1 MKGLFEGRLIRGAMQ
16 RAGGL
21 TTAKQFV
28 QFCLVGVLGVSIQ
41 YGTFFAL
48 HRWGRLHYLVASTAG
63 AVVGTIVI
71 YFINRSWTFRV
82 RSGGVLDQSLR
93 YLGMIVSFYAVNALC
108 MFLLT
113 DVAGLHPELSQII
126 TLGVTTMHN
135 FLLSKYWVFR

>member
-1 MKGLFEGRLIRGAMQ
+1 MKGLLEGRLIQGALQ
-16 RAGGL
+16 RARGL
-21 TTAKQFV
+21 SAVRQFV

-82 RSGGVLDQSLR
+82 QSGGVLDQSLR
-93 YLGMIVSFYAVNALC
+93 YLGMIASFYAVNALC
-108 MFLLT
+108 MFVLT
-113 DVAGLHPELSQII
+113 DVAGLRPELSQVI
-126 TLGVTTMHN
+126 TLGVTTLHN
-135 FLLSKYWVFR
+135 FLLSKLWVFR